1 MSTTIDEK
9 FEKLI
14 AEKKAASEEKE
25 VVAES
30 VEVSED
36 AATGNTAITSGAVPQ
51 QKSDLKNDAV
61 EVASSNS
68 KDKPEGDANV
78 GKRAAAPVAVEKD
91 KTLKMKPSGASSKM
105 PGALSAKIFD
115 DVEKKEGEVIA
126 EEPAKETKEEEVK
139 EDISAVLA
147 GADLSEEFQERA
159 KTVFE
164 AAVEAK
170 VTEKVD
176 ALKEQ
181 AAGKF
186 TEEIES
192 IKEEFAGRVENFLSY
207 AAEEWLKENELA
219 VEKGLRAEV
228 TEAFMEGLKK
238 LFIESNINVPEEKLD
253 VAAQMSEKLDEME
266 TRLNEQ
272 VQKNIELHEAVGAYR
287 KNEIL
292 TELARGLES
301 EVQKDKFTSLA
312 EAVEFKTEE
321 SYREKL
327 GQIKE
332 SYFGTPKVETKTEV
346 ASEESAPEAD
356 KQLETVSESMQAY
369 VEALAKRI

>member
-1 MSTTIDEK
+1 MSTIDEK

-14 AEKKAASEEKE
+14 AEKKATEAVAEEASEPNT
-25 VVAES
+25 
-30 VEVSED
+30 EVSED
-36 AATGNTAITSGAVPQ
+36 AAVGKTAITSGAVPQ

-78 GKRAAAPVAVEKD
+78 GKRAAAPVGVEKD

-115 DVEKKEGEVIA
+115 DVEVEGEAVN
-126 EEPAKETKEEEVK
+126 EDSK

-164 AAVEAK
+164 AAV
-170 VTEKVD
+170 D
-176 ALKEQ
+176 ARVAVKIDSLKEQ
-181 AAGKF
+181 AAEAF
-186 TEEIES
+186 VAEIEEI
-192 IKEEFAGRVENFLSY
+192 KNEFAGRVENFLQY
-207 AAEEWLKENELA
+207 AADEWLKENELA
-219 VEKGLRAEV
+219 VEQGLRTEV
-228 TEAFMEGLKK
+228 TETFMEGLRK
-238 LFIESNINVPEEKLD
+238 LFIESNINVPDDKLD
-253 VAAQMSEKLDEME
+253 LAAEMSEKLDDME
-266 TRLNEQ
+266 DRLNEQ
-272 VQKNIELHEAVGAYR
+272 VKKNVELHEVVGTYR

-292 TELARGLES
+292 IELTRGLAET
-301 EVQKDKFTSLA
+301 QKDKFISLA
-312 EAVEFKTEE
+312 EAVEFKSDE

-332 SYFGTPKVETKTEV
+332 SYFGTPKTETVTEV
-346 ASEESAPEAD
+346 ASEESAPEAE
-356 KQLETVSESMQAY
+356 KQLETVSESMQQY
-369 VEALAKRI
+369 VQQLAKRI

>member
-1 MSTTIDEK
+1 MSKIDEK

-14 AEKKAASEEKE
+14 AEKKAATEVKEE
-25 VVAES
+25 VVES

-36 AATGNTAITSGAVPQ
+36 AATGNTAITGGAVPQ

-61 EVASSNS
+61 EVASSNA

-78 GKRAAAPVAVEKD
+78 GKRAAAPVGVEKD

-115 DVEKKEGEVIA
+115 DTQVEGEVIA
-126 EEPAKETKEEEVK
+126 EEPAKESKEEEVK
-139 EDISAVLA
+139 EDITAVLA

-164 AAVEAK
+164 AAVDSRVA
-170 VTEKVD
+170 EKVEG
-176 ALKEQ
+176 LKEQ

-186 TEEIES
+186 VEEIES

-219 VEKGLRAEV
+219 IEKGLRTEV
-228 TEAFMEGLKK
+228 TEAFIEGLKK
-238 LFIESNINVPEEKLD
+238 LFIESNINVPDEKLD

-266 TRLNEQ
+266 GRLNEQ
-272 VQKNIELHEAVGAYR
+272 VQKNIELHEVVGTYR

-292 TELARGLES
+292 NELARGLES

-356 KQLETVSESMQAY
+356 KQLETVSESMAAY

>member
-1 MSTTIDEK
+1 MSTIDEK

-14 AEKKAASEEKE
+14 AEKKATEAVAEEASEPNT
-25 VVAES
+25 
-30 VEVSED
+30 EVSED
-36 AATGNTAITSGAVPQ
+36 AAVGKTAITSGAVPQ

-115 DVEKKEGEVIA
+115 DVEVEGEAVN
-126 EEPAKETKEEEVK
+126 EDSK

-164 AAVEAK
+164 AAV
-170 VTEKVD
+170 D
-176 ALKEQ
+176 ARVAVKIDSLKEQ
-181 AAGKF
+181 AAEAF
-186 TEEIES
+186 VAEIEEI
-192 IKEEFAGRVENFLSY
+192 KNEFAGRVENFLQY
-207 AAEEWLKENELA
+207 ACDEWLKENELA
-219 VEKGLRAEV
+219 VEQGLRTEV
-228 TEAFMEGLKK
+228 TETFMEGLRK
-238 LFIESNINVPEEKLD
+238 LFIESNINVPDDKLD
-253 VAAQMSEKLDEME
+253 LAAEMSEKLDDME
-266 TRLNEQ
+266 DRLNEQ
-272 VQKNIELHEAVGAYR
+272 VKKNVELHEVVGTYR

-292 TELARGLES
+292 IELTRGLAET
-301 EVQKDKFTSLA
+301 QKDKFISLA
-312 EAVEFKTEE
+312 EAVEFKSDE

-332 SYFGTPKVETKTEV
+332 SYFGTPKTETVTEV
-346 ASEESAPEAD
+346 ASEESAPEAE
-356 KQLETVSESMQAY
+356 KQLETVSESMQQY
-369 VEALAKRI
+369 VQQLAKRI